1 MKLRMIHS
9 PIFQCRPS
17 AICHGIFFAAGI
29 GNAAKAALAKAK
41 TQVPTSLSEIPAGSK
56 AHHDEAEALMEMS
69 DGNTLSSFM
78 AKSPEQI
85 RALLE
90 RAL

>member
-1 MKLRMIHS
+1 MSNATDFLE
-9 PIFQCRPS
+9 
-17 AICHGIFFAAGI
+17 AAV
-29 GNAAKAALAKAK
+29 GNALFLAQPLLI
-41 TQVPTSLSEIPAGSK
+41 TQWTVHLFSTAPNDAGLNGVEIPAGAK

-69 DGNTLSSFM
+69 DSNALNSFM
-78 AKSPEQI
+78 GKSPEQI

>member
-1 MKLRMIHS
+1 MIE
-9 PIFQCRPS
+9 
-17 AICHGIFFAAGI
+17 FFSQFKQATGKATQQPTDGKPDVAA
-29 GNAAKAALAKAK
+29 AAQAALAKAK
-41 TQVPTSLSEIPAGSK
+41 AQVPTSLSEIPAGAK

-69 DGNTLSSFM
+69 DSNALNSFM
-78 AKSPEQI
+78 GKSPEQI